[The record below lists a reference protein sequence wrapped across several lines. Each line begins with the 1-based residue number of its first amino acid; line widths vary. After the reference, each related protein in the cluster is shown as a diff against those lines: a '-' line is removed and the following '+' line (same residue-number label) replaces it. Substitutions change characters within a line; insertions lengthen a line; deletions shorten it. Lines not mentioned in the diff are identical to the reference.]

1 MLRLLKIHQFFWLIL
16 AIPAIGM
23 SVGFLQD
30 PASAFDLIH
39 PSGEF
44 SVRFMILAMMIT
56 PLRAILARRGWLD
69 WLLARRRALGVAACG
84 YGLLHLA
91 FYLYDMGD
99 WVMIADEALIFSIW
113 TGYLALVIFIAMG
126 VTSNNG
132 SQRAMRAN
140 WKRLQR
146 LVYPAALLIALH
158 WVYVDGEWIAMAVHF
173 VPLLVLETA
182 RIILMFNRRSARK
195 VKSGHSG

>member
-1 MLRLLKIHQFFWLIL
+1 MLRFITVHPFFWFLL
-16 AIPAIGM
+16 ALPAVGM
-23 SVGFLQD
+23 IAGFAQD
-30 PASAFDLIH
+30 PVSAFDLVH

-44 SVRFMILAMMIT
+44 SVRFMIIAMMIS
-56 PLRAILARRGWLD
+56 PLRAVLGRRRWLD

-84 YGLLHLA
+84 YGVLHLA

-99 WVMIADEALIFSIW
+99 WGMIVEEALIFSIW
-113 TGYLALVIFIAMG
+113 TGYAALAIFIAMG
-126 VTSNNG
+126 VTSNNA

-158 WVYVDGEWIAMAVHF
+158 WVYVDGEYMGTAVHF
-173 VPLLVLETA
+173 VPLLILEMA
-182 RIILMFNRRSARK
+182 RIVVTLKRRSARQGK
-195 VKSGHSG
+195 QALTG